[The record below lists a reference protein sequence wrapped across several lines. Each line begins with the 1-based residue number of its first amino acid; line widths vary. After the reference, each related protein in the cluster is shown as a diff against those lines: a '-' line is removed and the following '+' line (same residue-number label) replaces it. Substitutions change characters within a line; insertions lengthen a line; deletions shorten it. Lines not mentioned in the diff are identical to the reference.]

1 MVELRWNANFEAKE
15 GPLTESLKISGPLI
29 DTSVCLNGWSVRKG
43 EFDSI
48 ASQGS
53 DTVLM
58 IDHSKS
64 VRDIIGKVNKGYN
77 KDNKVYIDAEID
89 DPQIQALAR
98 KGLVK
103 YFSIGATADAVCSG
117 CGKDFKMS
125 CKCKNAH
132 QEITNVKLKE
142 VSVVLDPA
150 FSAAEF
156 KPFEASV
163 NSALEVTPNS
173 AQVEGGTQNKKV
185 EENRNMSETKEAT
198 KAVSAGPDAV
208 ILLAEMEG
216 LKKELLAL
224 KQEKKAEED
233 AKAKKAKEEEE
244 AKKESK
250 KEEVFTRL
258 ESVLTRLEKKLEK
271 PCEDEDEDEDKKPA
285 KKEVKKEPEE
295 DEEKP
300 KKEEK
305 KASKGGK
312 IEDAEGKTITAN
324 ATGVPA
330 WIAEVADA
338 AKKAGILD

>member
-15 GPLTESLKISGPLI
+15 GLLTESLKISGPLI
-29 DTSVCLNGWSVRKG
+29 DTSVCLNGWSVHEG
-43 EFDSI
+43 EFESI
-48 ASQGS
+48 ASQGTN
-53 DTVLM
+53 TVLM

-77 KDNKVYIDAEID
+77 KDNKVFIDAEID
-89 DPQIQALAR
+89 DPQIQNLAR
-98 KGLVK
+98 KGLVR

-132 QEITNVKLKE
+132 QEIKNVKLKE

-163 NSALEVTPNS
+163 SSALEVTPDS

-185 EENRNMSETKEAT
+185 EENRNMTETKEAT
-198 KAVSAGPDAV
+198 KTVNAGPDAV

-216 LKKELLAL
+216 LKKELESL
-224 KQEKKAEED
+224 KAEKKAETE
-233 AKAKKAKEEEE
+233 AKEKKAKEDEE

-258 ESVLTRLEKKLEK
+258 ESILTKMEKKLEK
-271 PCEDEDEDEDKKPA
+271 PDEDEEDEDKKPA
-285 KKEVKKEPEE
+285 KKEVKKEKPE
-295 DEEKP
+295 DEDKP
-300 KKEEK
+300 EKEEK
-305 KASKGGK
+305 KASKGAK
-312 IEDAEGKTITAN
+312 VEDAEGKNITAT

-338 AKKAGILD
+338 AKKLGILD